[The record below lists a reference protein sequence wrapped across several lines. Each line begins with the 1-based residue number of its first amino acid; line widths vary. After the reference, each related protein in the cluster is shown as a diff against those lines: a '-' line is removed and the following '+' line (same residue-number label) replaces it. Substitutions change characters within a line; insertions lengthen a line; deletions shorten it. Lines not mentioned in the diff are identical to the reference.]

1 MKKLILFYILTL
13 LSVNVIAQKKLRDSV
28 HIKTDIFEIIYSEKL
43 EQPLKVTYKVL
54 CPNGKASRTGMYF
67 YTNDTIKTSDDKDY
81 INNKYDKGHMLSSA
95 NCNCSKEMMY
105 ETFTY
110 LNCALQHENL
120 NRGVWKLL
128 EFHERELALKHKVV
142 MVEIKCIFTKTSI
155 KLSSGATIPD
165 GFYKTIKY
173 DNVVE
178 KYYFK
183 NESPLKKDYSDYLI
197 H

>member
-1 MKKLILFYILTL
+1 MKKLILIYTLTL
-13 LSVNVIAQKKLRDSV
+13 LSCNLNAQKKLRDSV
-28 HIKTDIFEIIYSEKL
+28 HIKTDIYEIIYSEKL

-54 CPNGKASRTGMYF
+54 CPNGTASRAGMDF
-67 YTNDTIKTSDDKDY
+67 YTNDTIKTSDNKDY
-81 INNKYDKGHMLSSA
+81 INNQYDKGHMSPA
-95 NCNCSKEMMY
+95 GDFNCNKEMLY
-105 ETFTY
+105 KTFSY

-128 EFHERELALKHKVV
+128 ESHERELALKHKVV
-142 MVEIKCIFTKTSI
+142 VVEIKCIFTKSSV

-173 DNVVE
+173 NNVIE

-183 NESPLKKDYSDYLI
+183 NESPTKRTYSDYLI

>member
-1 MKKLILFYILTL
+1 MKKLILFCILTL
-13 LSVNVIAQKKLRDSV
+13 LSVNLKAQKKLRDSI
-28 HIKTDIFEIIYSEKL
+28 HIKTNIFEIIYSEVL
-43 EQPLKVTYKVL
+43 EQPLKVNYKIL
-54 CPNGKASRTGMYF
+54 CPNGKASRSGMDF
-67 YTNDTIKTSDDKDY
+67 YTCDSIKTSDNKDY
-81 INNKYDKGHMLSSA
+81 EKNIYDKGHMLSSA

-105 ETFTY
+105 KTFTY
-110 LNCALQHENL
+110 LNCALQHEDL

-142 MVEIKCIFTKTSI
+142 MVEIKCVFTKTSI

-173 DNVVE
+173 NNVVE

-183 NESPLKKDYSDYLI
+183 NESPLKKTFSDYLI